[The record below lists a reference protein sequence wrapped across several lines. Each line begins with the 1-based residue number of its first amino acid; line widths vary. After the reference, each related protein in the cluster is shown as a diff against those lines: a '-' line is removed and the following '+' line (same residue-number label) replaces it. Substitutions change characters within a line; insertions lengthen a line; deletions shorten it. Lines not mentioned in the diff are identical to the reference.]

1 LNRAILWRRND
12 APVARIDG
20 PTAGM
25 KKKPLV
31 FSAAGSTDPDGD
43 ALTFSWSFGDGTPAA
58 AGLSVKHEYDDWGS
72 YTVTL
77 TARDIYGMSSS
88 GTSVVT
94 VAPPGQVKRR

>member
-1 LNRAILWRRND
+1 
-12 APVARIDG
+12 
-20 PTAGM
+20 M

-43 ALTFSWSFGDGTPAA
+43 ALIFSWSFGDETPAA
-58 AGLSVKHEYDDWGS
+58 AGVSATHEYDDWGS

-77 TARDIYGMSSS
+77 TARDAYGLSSS
-88 GTSVVT
+88 VAYAVT